1 MLRRPPEGPVPPT
14 AHDVAREYR
23 IACALADTTIPVAR
37 GIAVC
42 EDSSVIGAPFSVVE
56 WVSGEVWRTPSD
68 ASTSTEADRRAA
80 CEALVDVSRSLHILD
95 VSTLTVPIGSDGTG
109 YLGRQLRRW
118 TGQLERWSSRELP
131 DLERLGWMLSERV
144 PVTRKT
150 GLVHGDYR
158 FDNVIL
164 DSTAPG
170 RIRAVLDWELATIGD
185 PLADVATLVAYWH
198 DPKEEAVS
206 VFSHHELTGLSG
218 FLAASEVLERYEAAT
233 GQRVEPLGFY
243 LGLAFYRWAIIR
255 EGVYA
260 RSVRR
265 GEADLEET
273 TLMARSVPAI
283 ARRGLRALAAR

>member
-1 MLRRPPEGPVPPT
+1 VPPT

-23 IACALADTTIPVAR
+23 IARALEDTQIPVPR

-56 WVSGEVWRTPSD
+56 WVSGDVWRTPSD
-68 ASTSTEADRRAA
+68 AAKSTDSDRRAA
-80 CEALVDVSRSLHILD
+80 CEALVDVLASLHVLD
-95 VSTLTVPIGSDGTG
+95 LSTLSVPIGSDGSA

-131 DLERLGWMLSERV
+131 DLERLGRMLGERV
-144 PVTRKT
+144 PVTRRT

-164 DSTAPG
+164 DSTAPS

-198 DPKEEAVS
+198 DPAEEAVS
-206 VFSHHELTGLSG
+206 VFSHHELTGLPG

-233 GQRVEPLGFY
+233 AQRVEPFGFY

-265 GEADLEET
+265 GEANSEET
-273 TLMARSVPAI
+273 TLVAGSVPAI
-283 ARRGLRALAAR
+283 ARRGLRALAAAH